1 MNFTQLVKHPP
12 RITSNTVFSNCPVI
26 ELNVPSYAVS
36 DQSLVAII
44 RKYNRNLLKKHQHNY
59 ILYKTVKHFDEEVF
73 VNDLPG

>member
-1 MNFTQLVKHPP
+1 
-12 RITSNTVFSNCPVI
+12 VI